1 MLVLGVDRAW
11 LHGVDDDLISVAV
24 QLGLECGAIHG
35 GFLQGWH
42 QASAVYAWLATRRPR
57 TDCFGGNAEPG
68 RARSV
73 ILTSP
78 YKGICRTMSISGN
91 LVRRFNDRRMRPT
104 LTGRQAM

>member
-11 LHGVDDDLISVAV
+11 LHGVDDDLIAVAM

-68 RARSV
+68 RARSA
-73 ILTSP
+73 ILISPTKEFAGRCRFPGTSFVVS
-78 YKGICRTMSISGN
+78 M
-91 LVRRFNDRRMRPT
+91 
-104 LTGRQAM
+104 TGG